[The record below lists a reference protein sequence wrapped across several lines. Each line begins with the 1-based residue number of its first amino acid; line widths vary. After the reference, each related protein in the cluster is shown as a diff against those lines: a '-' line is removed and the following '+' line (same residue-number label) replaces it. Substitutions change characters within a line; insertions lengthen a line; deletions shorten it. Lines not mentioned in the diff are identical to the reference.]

1 MKTPRGI
8 LAINIVEKQIMF
20 RPMIKIPP
28 YYYKKSWKGDFLL
41 WQKNWKT
48 FIRRK
53 KKTLALNAA
62 ASEEYDASAFSGVN
76 GSVIEI

>member
-53 KKTLALNAA
+53 KKTLHLKNA
-62 ASEEYDASAFSGVN
+62 DWTVNNSA
-76 GSVIEI
+76 IE